1 MERKTELGEQ
11 QALFDWAK
19 YAAGKYPELKLMF
32 HIPNEGKRSQIGGA
46 NLKAAGLSP
55 GVPDI
60 CLPVARGKYN
70 ACYIELKKD
79 KSCKTSKE
87 QDCWIELLQSV
98 GNFATVCHSADEAIQ
113 TLTAY
118 LNLSKRGANSDDR

>member
-1 MERKTELGEQ
+1 MQRKTELGEQ

-19 YAAGKYPELKLMF
+19 YAAGKYPELKLLF

-60 CLPVARGKYN
+60 CLPVARGCFN

-79 KSCKTSKE
+79 NSCKTSKE
-87 QDCWIELLQSV
+87 QDKWLEMLWKA
-98 GNFATVCHSADEAIQ
+98 GNFTTVCHSADEAIK
-113 TLTAY
+113 TLQVY
-118 LNLSKRGANSDDR
+118 LSLGERGVKNDD